1 MHNKIETRQLNQN
14 KQTHGDLHE
23 TIIKLGEI
31 GFEEWN
37 FFRNL
42 WMNWIYLWISTY
54 LDDQIL
60 ENQEEKGDFE
70 PETLAF
76 CFELEREL

>member
-31 GFEEWN
+31 GFEE
-37 FFRNL
+37 
-42 WMNWIYLWISTY
+42 
-54 LDDQIL
+54 
-60 ENQEEKGDFE
+60 
-70 PETLAF
+70 
-76 CFELEREL
+76 